1 MSDAGDTPY
10 DQRHRQIKEPVRG
23 DGDGLEGSMLSTFS
37 REDKCLGMLVVGALA
52 FAMVLI
58 AFPRNDLPSTSRI
71 AGNREPL
78 PEDQSQAMEKPGS
91 SMMMPP
97 DDVMAIAMRHV
108 REKKH
113 ALPDDYEV
121 IMRRSPA
128 GGAWLI
134 EFVSTSRQNNQYL
147 NVSVS
152 DDGTASTFGCR

>member
-1 MSDAGDTPY
+1 
-10 DQRHRQIKEPVRG
+10 
-23 DGDGLEGSMLSTFS
+23 MLSTLP

-52 FAMVLI
+52 FAMVMI

-78 PEDQSQAMEKPGS
+78 PEDQSQTTEKPGS

-108 REKKH
+108 REKNH

-121 IMRRSPA
+121 NMRRSPA

-134 EFVSTSRQNNQYL
+134 EFIPTSRQHTQHLY
-147 NVSVS
+147 VTVG
-152 DDGTASTFGCR
+152 DDGTFSAFGGR